1 MSQNDQNNASRRRF
15 LKLSAATAAAAAAA
29 GLMPRMVRAAE
40 GLPHLK
46 ESDPTAQALQYVADA
61 SKSSNPKHKAGD
73 DCSNCMFYQG
83 KSGDA
88 WGPCQLFPGKD
99 VSAKGWCVS
108 HQPKKA

>member
-15 LKLSAATAAAAAAA
+15 LKLTAGAAAAAAA
-29 GLMPRMVRAAE
+29 VGVLPRMARAAE

-46 ESDPTAQALQYVADA
+46 ESDPTAQALQYVEDA
-61 SKSSNPKHKAGD
+61 GKSKNPQRKAGA

-83 KSGDA
+83 KAGDA

-99 VSAKGWCVS
+99 VAAKGWCVS
-108 HQPKKA
+108 HQAKA